1 MVTIEYR
8 DSYGGF
14 LGISMILQLIILES
28 LNWFI

>member
-14 LGISMILQLIILES
+14 LGISMILQLILES
-28 LNWFI
+28 LNRFI